1 MFITFDWKLEQAIKS
16 TPLCIVCVWEHE
28 LKWNLLTT
36 QLITTCETFGHTTCV
51 VVVVVN
57 LLCIIIK
64 LHSIYFALKRPMHS
78 IFLSKNIFLRFSN
91 SAIRFIHRWC
101 SISLITR
108 HIGAFHWNMTVC
120 IWCVYIICISERN
133 DPIVNWNSY
142 VYSFKPKCLFILL
155 NHSLKMNLVTMTIK
169 SISIKMLLLNT
180 LRMLYPLFRNYDITE
195 ILWTSI
201 QFWNMFG
208 KRLSEKAY
216 KYIYQFIS
224 EMKWTKCVHT
234 KFREKKKIREKEI

>member
-1 MFITFDWKLEQAIKS
+1 MEHFIGTWLYVS
-16 TPLCIVCVWEHE
+16 
-28 LKWNLLTT
+28 
-36 QLITTCETFGHTTCV
+36 G
-51 VVVVVN
+51 
-57 LLCIIIK
+57 
-64 LHSIYFALKRPMHS
+64 
-78 IFLSKNIFLRFSN
+78 
-91 SAIRFIHRWC
+91 
-101 SISLITR
+101 
-108 HIGAFHWNMTVC
+108 
-120 IWCVYIICISERN
+120 VYIICISKRN

-180 LRMLYPLFRNYDITE
+180 LRMLYPLFRNYDNTE

-234 KFREKKKIREKEI
+234 KFREKKKSERKKFNSSEMCLLVEMWKDEMWFVSYHTA